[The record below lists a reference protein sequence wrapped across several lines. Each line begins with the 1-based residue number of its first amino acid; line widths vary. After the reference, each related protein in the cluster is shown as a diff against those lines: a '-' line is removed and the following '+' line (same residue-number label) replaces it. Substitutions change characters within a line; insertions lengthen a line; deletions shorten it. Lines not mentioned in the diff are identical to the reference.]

1 MRIAQEITLA
11 IAIAAQVV
19 LASGCMGPV
28 SATVT
33 RAPTT
38 PLKANPAIYLQAV
51 RQMPRVA
58 ESLRTVGV
66 QLTESFSEADYILN
80 VKVGG
85 GRGSRGCGSINNVAY
100 ILDGGGRHLMV
111 IKARGSTGEC
121 TPNVFDDVSQKLA
134 TFFGG

>member
-1 MRIAQEITLA
+1 MLKKMWTKLFPVMGLVMLASPALAAEGAASSDKGMIALAAGLA

-28 SATVT
+28 PAAVT

-58 ESLRTVGV
+58 ESLRTAGV
-66 QLTESFSEADYILN
+66 QFRRDQLTYA
-80 VKVGG
+80 
-85 GRGSRGCGSINNVAY
+85 
-100 ILDGGGRHLMV
+100 
-111 IKARGSTGEC
+111 ARRTSQ
-121 TPNVFDDVSQKLA
+121 DDTLA
-134 TFFGG
+134 LKPHDLPP

>member
-1 MRIAQEITLA
+1 MRIAQGITLA

-19 LASGCMGPV
+19 LASGCTAPV
-28 SATVT
+28 PATVT

-38 PLKANPAIYLQAV
+38 PLKASPAIYLQAR

-58 ESLRTVGV
+58 ESLRNAGV
-66 QLTESFSEADYILN
+66 RLTESNSEADYTLN
-80 VKVGG
+80 VKVGR
-85 GRGSRGCGSINNVAY
+85 GRGSQSCGSTSNVAY

-111 IKARGSTGEC
+111 IKARGLTGTC
-121 TPNVFDDVSQKLA
+121 IPNVFDEMSQRLT